1 MFGRSFKII
10 QNKKMK
16 KKYLTL
22 SLLLAV
28 SFSSWAQQP
37 ATGNGVV
44 KGKVSEK
51 STKNAVGFAS
61 VAISANGQIISGDL
75 TDEDGSFTITNLP
88 NTSIEISVEYI
99 GFKTYK
105 NTIDLST
112 EKTIDLGMISLEVD
126 EQILDAVVINAERS
140 TMEQLVD
147 RKVIRVGKDLS
158 TAGATASD
166 IMNNIPSV
174 NVDQDGN
181 ISMRGNENVRV
192 LIDGK
197 PTQLD
202 PKTLLKQ
209 IPSNAID
216 KIELI
221 TNPSAKYNPE
231 GMSGMINFVLK
242 KNMQDGFNGS
252 YNGNITFARVPKFN
266 QGLDL
271 NYRKGKINFFGNYN
285 YSDQKT
291 LNGGVMTQLD
301 DNSQQIFDI
310 VNDNKVHTFKVGF
323 DIYANDKN
331 TFSLY
336 TNQTYGDGIGTVD
349 NTISYPS
356 SPLLLQTDQY
366 IGANKS
372 QIYNAAYK
380 KLFTKAGQTLDFEVN
395 YSKTNDDQNGNFGI
409 AGNSPTKYNDN
420 SNNTVDAVQ
429 ANLDYVHPFN
439 EKTKLELG
447 AEYRTTTIDNTYRTT
462 NVIGNQTD
470 FEYNMDI
477 ASAYATF
484 GSKFDKWGYQIGARL
499 EKYNVDANYLIASE
513 AATFKDDYLTVYPS
527 AFLSYT
533 PTQTD
538 FFQISASRR
547 VDRPNVWQTRPIR
560 DYSTPRVVQIGNP
573 ELRPQFTNSVEF
585 NYTKIFGVKG
595 SATLGTYYR
604 MINDPIERTFYLDT
618 STPEAIA
625 ERKMVMSYGNFDEST
640 AYGAELSANYK
651 LTKWWDVQPSIEYY
665 HRIQRGIVT
674 VLNPDTNQAELQ
686 QREVNNGVFNS
697 RLNNNFKITNQ
708 LRASLFGFYRGD
720 ALGVN
725 GEMKAMYKIDAG
737 VRYSFWENTANV
749 SLRFNDI
756 FNNMRARFEGDAPY
770 RQTGT
775 FTWESQSLFVGFQY
789 MFGSGKNRALQ
800 RKARDK
806 NEVQNSGGFF

>member
-1 MFGRSFKII
+1 
-10 QNKKMK
+10 MK

-22 SLLLAV
+22 SFIMAV
-28 SFSSWAQQP
+28 SASVWAQQP
-37 ATGNGVV
+37 TNGDGII
-44 KGKVSEK
+44 KGKITEK
-51 STKNAVGFAS
+51 ITNEPVGFAS

-75 TDEDGSFTITNLP
+75 SDEDGSFTITNLP
-88 NTSIEISVEYI
+88 NSQVEVSVEYI

-112 EKTIDLGMISLEVD
+112 EKTIDLGTIALETD
-126 EQILDAVVINAERS
+126 EQVLDAVVINAERS

-158 TAGATASD
+158 TAGASASD

-181 ISMRGNENVRV
+181 ISMRGNQNVRV

-202 PKTLLKQ
+202 PKTVLKQ

-252 YNGNITFARVPKFN
+252 YNGNITFAKVPKFN
-266 QGLDL
+266 QGIDL
-271 NYRKGKINFFGNYN
+271 NYRKGKVNFFGNYN

-291 LNGGVMTQLD
+291 FNDGVMTQLD
-301 DNSQQIFDI
+301 DLSEQRFDI
-310 VNDNKVHTFKVGF
+310 VNDNKTHTFKVGF

-331 TFSLY
+331 TFSFY
-336 TNQTYGDGIGTVD
+336 TNQTYADGIGTVG
-349 NTISYPS
+349 NTIFYPNN
-356 SPLLLQTDQY
+356 PLFLQTDQY
-366 IGANKS
+366 DGSNQS

-380 KLFTKAGQTLDFEVN
+380 KLFTKPGQTLDFEIN
-395 YSKTNDDQNGNFGI
+395 YSKTNNDQGGNFDI
-409 AGNSPTKYNDN
+409 LNQSTNPYTDYSD
-420 SNNTVDAVQ
+420 NTVDAVQ

-439 EKTKLELG
+439 EKTKLEVG
-447 AEYRTTTIDNTYRTT
+447 AEYRNTGIDNTYTTT
-462 NVIGNQTD
+462 NTLGKPAS
-470 FEYNMDI
+470 FEYNVDI

-484 GSKFDKWGYQIGARL
+484 GSKYDKWGYQIGARL
-499 EKYNVDANYLIASE
+499 EKYNVEANYIIGTEPAD
-513 AATFKDDYLTVYPS
+513 FKDDYLTVYPS

-573 ELRPQFTNSVEF
+573 ELKPQFTNSVEF
-585 NYTKIFGVKG
+585 NYTKVFGVKG
-595 SATLGTYYR
+595 SATFGTYYR

-618 STPEAIA
+618 SSPDAIA
-625 ERKMVMSYGNFDEST
+625 EKKIVMSYGNFDEST

-651 LTKWWDVQPSIEYY
+651 VTKWWDIQPSVEYY
-665 HRIQRGIVT
+665 FRNQRGIVT
-674 VLNPDTNQAELQ
+674 VLNPDTNEGELQ
-686 QREVNNGVFNS
+686 QREIDNGVFNA
-697 RLNNNFKITNQ
+697 RMNNNFKITNAF
-708 LRASLFGFYRGD
+708 RASLFGFYRGD
-720 ALGVN
+720 AKDIN
-725 GEMKAMYKIDAG
+725 GTMKAMYKMDAG
-737 VRYSFWENTANV
+737 LRYSFWENTANV

-756 FNNMRARFEGDAPY
+756 FNTMKASFKGDAPY
-770 RQTGT
+770 PQTGV

-800 RKARDK
+800 RKQRDK

>member
-1 MFGRSFKII
+1 
-10 QNKKMK
+10 MK
-16 KKYLTL
+16 KKYVTL
-22 SLLLAV
+22 SLFLALSV
-28 SFSSWAQQP
+28 SAWAQQP
-37 ATGNGVV
+37 ATGNGTV

-51 STKNAVGFAS
+51 STQKNIGFAS

-75 TDEDGSFTITNLP
+75 TDENGSFTITNLP
-88 NTSIEISVEYI
+88 NTQVEVSVEYI
-99 GFKTYK
+99 GFKSYK

-126 EQILDAVVINAERS
+126 EEVLDAVVINAERS

-147 RKVIRVGKDLS
+147 RKVIRVGKDLT

-202 PKTLLKQ
+202 PKTVLKQ

-252 YNGNITFARVPKFN
+252 YNGNITFAKVPKFN
-266 QGLDL
+266 QGIDL
-271 NYRKGKINFFGNYN
+271 NYRKGKVNFFGNYN

-291 LNGGVMTQLD
+291 FNNGVMTQLD
-301 DNSQQIFDI
+301 DMSKQRFDI
-310 VNDNKVHTFKVGF
+310 VNDNKTHTFKVGF
-323 DIYANDKN
+323 DVYANDKN
-331 TFSLY
+331 TFSFY
-336 TNQTYGDGIGTVD
+336 TNQTYADGIGTVG
-349 NTISYPS
+349 NTIFYPNN
-356 SPLLLQTDQY
+356 PLFLQTDQY
-366 IGANKS
+366 EGSNQS

-380 KLFTKAGQTLDFEVN
+380 KLFATAGQTLDFEVN
-395 YSKTNDDQNGNFGI
+395 YSKTNNDQGGNFDI
-409 AGNSPTKYNDN
+409 LNQSTNPYTDYSD
-420 SNNTVDAVQ
+420 NTVDAVQ

-439 EKTKLELG
+439 EKTKLEVG
-447 AEYRTTTIDNTYRTT
+447 AEYRNTSIDNTYTTT
-462 NVIGNQTD
+462 NTLGKPAS
-470 FEYNMDI
+470 FEYNVDI

-484 GSKFDKWGYQIGARL
+484 GSKYDKWGYQIGARL
-499 EKYNVDANYLIASE
+499 EKYNVEANYIIGTEPAD
-513 AATFKDDYLTVYPS
+513 FKDDYLTVYPS

-573 ELRPQFTNSVEF
+573 ELKPQFTNSLEF
-585 NYTKIFGVKG
+585 NYTKVFGVKG
-595 SATLGTYYR
+595 SATFGAYYR

-618 STPEAIA
+618 SSPEAIA
-625 ERKMVMSYGNFDEST
+625 EKKMVMSYGNFDEST
-640 AYGAELSANYK
+640 AYGAELSSNYK
-651 LTKWWDVQPSIEYY
+651 ITKWWDIQPSVEYY
-665 HRIQRGIVT
+665 FRNQRGIVT
-674 VLNPDTNQAELQ
+674 VLNLDTNEGELQ
-686 QREVNNGVFNS
+686 QREIDNGVFNA
-697 RLNNNFKITNQ
+697 RMNNNFKITNAF
-708 LRASLFGFYRGD
+708 RASLFGFYRGD
-720 ALGVN
+720 AKDIN
-725 GEMKAMYKIDAG
+725 GTMKAMYKMDAG
-737 VRYSFWENTANV
+737 LRYSFWENNANV
-749 SLRFNDI
+749 SLRFNDV
-756 FNNMRARFEGDAPY
+756 FNTMKASFEGDAPY
-770 RQTGT
+770 PQTGV

>member
-1 MFGRSFKII
+1 
-10 QNKKMK
+10 MK

-28 SFSSWAQQP
+28 SVSSWAQQP
-37 ATGNGVV
+37 ATGNGTV

-75 TDEDGSFTITNLP
+75 TDEDGSFTISNLP
-88 NTSIEISVEYI
+88 NTQIEVSVEYI

-126 EQILDAVVINAERS
+126 EEILDAVVINAERS

-158 TAGATASD
+158 TAGASAAD

-197 PTQLD
+197 PTHLD

-209 IPSNAID
+209 IPSNSID

-252 YNGNITFARVPKFN
+252 YNGNVTFAKVPKFN

-271 NYRKGKINFFGNYN
+271 NYRKGKVNFFGNYN

-331 TFSLY
+331 TFSFY
-336 TNQTYGDGIGTVD
+336 TNQTYADGIGTVD

-356 SPLLLQTDQY
+356 NPLLLQTDQY
-366 IGANKS
+366 EGANKS

-380 KLFTKAGQTLDFEVN
+380 KLFTKPGQTLDFEVN

-409 AGNSPTKYNDN
+409 SGNSTTNYNDN
-420 SNNTVDAVQ
+420 SDNTVDAVQ

-439 EKTKLELG
+439 EKSKLEVG

-462 NVIGNQTD
+462 NIIGNQTN

-499 EKYNVDANYLIASE
+499 EKYNVEANYVIASE
-513 AATFKDDYLTVYPS
+513 AANFKDDYLTVYPS

-595 SATLGTYYR
+595 SATLGAYYR

-618 STPEAIA
+618 SSPEAIA
-625 ERKMVMSYGNFDEST
+625 ERKMVMSYGNFDEAT

-651 LTKWWDVQPSIEYY
+651 LTKWWDVQPSVEYY
-665 HRIQRGIVT
+665 YRNQRGIVT
-674 VLNPDTNQAELQ
+674 VLNPDTNEAELQ
-686 QREVNNGVFNS
+686 EREVNNGVFNS

-720 ALGVN
+720 ALGIN

-770 RQTGT
+770 RQTGN

-800 RKARDK
+800 RKARDN
-806 NEVQNSGGFF
+806 NEVQKSGGFF

>member
-1 MFGRSFKII
+1 
-10 QNKKMK
+10 MK

-28 SFSSWAQQP
+28 SVSSWAQQP
-37 ATGNGVV
+37 AAGNGTV

-88 NTSIEISVEYI
+88 NSQVEVSVEYI

-126 EQILDAVVINAERS
+126 EEVLDAVVINAERS

-202 PKTLLKQ
+202 PKTVLKQ

-252 YNGNITFARVPKFN
+252 YNGNITFAKVPKFN

-310 VNDNKVHTFKVGF
+310 VNDNKVHTFKGGF

-336 TNQTYGDGIGTVD
+336 TNQTYADGIGTVD
-349 NTISYPS
+349 NTITYPNT
-356 SPLLLQTDQY
+356 PIFLQTDQY
-366 IGANKS
+366 TGANKS

-380 KLFTKAGQTLDFEVN
+380 KLFTKPGQTLDFEVN
-395 YSKTNDDQNGNFGI
+395 YSRTNDDQSGNFGI
-409 AGNSPTKYNDN
+409 AGTSPTQYNDN

-439 EKTKLELG
+439 EKTKLEVG

-462 NVIGNQTD
+462 NIIGNQTD
-470 FEYNMDI
+470 FEYKMDI

-499 EKYNVDANYLIASE
+499 EKYNVEADYLIASE
-513 AATFKDDYLTVYPS
+513 AASFKDDYLTVYPS

-573 ELRPQFTNSVEF
+573 ELKPQFTNSVEF
-585 NYTKIFGVKG
+585 NYTKVLGVKG
-595 SATLGTYYR
+595 SATLGAYYR

-618 STPEAIA
+618 SSPEAIA
-625 ERKMVMSYGNFDEST
+625 ERKMVMSYGNFDEAT

-651 LTKWWDVQPSIEYY
+651 LTKWWDVQPSVEYY
-665 HRIQRGIVT
+665 YRNQRGIVT
-674 VLNPDTNQAELQ
+674 VLNPDTNEAELQ

-720 ALGVN
+720 AVGVN
-725 GEMKAMYKIDAG
+725 GTMKAMYKIDAG

-770 RQTGT
+770 RQTGN

-800 RKARDK
+800 RKARDN
-806 NEVQNSGGFF
+806 NEVQKSGGFF

>member
-1 MFGRSFKII
+1 
-10 QNKKMK
+10 MK
-16 KKYLTL
+16 KKYLSL

-28 SFSSWAQQP
+28 SVSSWAQQP
-37 ATGNGVV
+37 ATGNGTV

-88 NTSIEISVEYI
+88 NSQVEVSVEYI

-126 EQILDAVVINAERS
+126 EEILDAVVINAERS

-158 TAGATASD
+158 TAGASAAD

-197 PTQLD
+197 PTHLD

-209 IPSNAID
+209 IPSNSID

-252 YNGNITFARVPKFN
+252 YNGNVTFAKVPKFN
-266 QGLDL
+266 QGVDL
-271 NYRKGKINFFGNYN
+271 NYRKGKVNFFGNYN

-310 VNDNKVHTFKVGF
+310 VNNNKVHTFKVGF

-336 TNQTYGDGIGTVD
+336 TNQTYVDGIGTVD
-349 NTISYPS
+349 NTISYPNN
-356 SPLLLQTDQY
+356 PLLLQTDQY
-366 IGANKS
+366 EGANKS

-380 KLFTKAGQTLDFEVN
+380 KLFTKPGQTLDFEAN

-409 AGNSPTKYNDN
+409 AGNSTTKYNDN

-462 NVIGNQTD
+462 NIIGNQTN

-499 EKYNVDANYLIASE
+499 EKYNVEANYIIASE
-513 AATFKDDYLTVYPS
+513 AANFKDDYLTVYPS

-585 NYTKIFGVKG
+585 NYTKVLGVKG
-595 SATLGTYYR
+595 SATLGAYYR

-625 ERKMVMSYGNFDEST
+625 EKKMIMSYGNFDEAT

-651 LTKWWDVQPSIEYY
+651 LTKWWDVQPSVEYY
-665 HRIQRGIVT
+665 YRNQRGIVT
-674 VLNPDTNQAELQ
+674 VLNNDTNEAELQ
-686 QREVNNGVFNS
+686 EREVNNGVFNS

-720 ALGVN
+720 ALGIN

-770 RQTGT
+770 RQTGN

-800 RKARDK
+800 RKARDN
-806 NEVQNSGGFF
+806 NEVQKSGGFF

>member
-1 MFGRSFKII
+1 MLK
-10 QNKKMK
+10 NLTKLKTKMK

-28 SFSSWAQQP
+28 SVSSWAQQP
-37 ATGNGVV
+37 ATGNGTV

-88 NTSIEISVEYI
+88 NSQVEVSVEYI

-126 EQILDAVVINAERS
+126 EEILDAVVINAERS

-158 TAGATASD
+158 TAGASAAD

-197 PTQLD
+197 PTHLD

-209 IPSNAID
+209 IPSNSID

-252 YNGNITFARVPKFN
+252 YNGNVTFAKVPKFN
-266 QGLDL
+266 QGVDL
-271 NYRKGKINFFGNYN
+271 NYRKGKVNFFGNYN

-336 TNQTYGDGIGTVD
+336 TNQTYADGVGTVD

-356 SPLLLQTDQY
+356 NPLLLQTDQY
-366 IGANKS
+366 EGANKS

-380 KLFTKAGQTLDFEVN
+380 KLFTKPGQTLDFEMN

-409 AGNSPTKYNDN
+409 AGNSPTQYNDN

-439 EKTKLELG
+439 EKTKLEVG
-447 AEYRTTTIDNTYRTT
+447 AEYRTTSIDNTYRTT
-462 NVIGNQTD
+462 NIIGNQTD
-470 FEYNMDI
+470 FEYKMDI

-499 EKYNVDANYLIASE
+499 EKYNVEADYLIASE
-513 AATFKDDYLTVYPS
+513 AANFKDDYLTVYPS

-573 ELRPQFTNSVEF
+573 ELKPQFTNSVEF
-585 NYTKIFGVKG
+585 NYTKILGVKG
-595 SATLGTYYR
+595 SATLGAYYR
-604 MINDPIERTFYLDT
+604 MIDDPIERTFYLDT
-618 STPEAIA
+618 SSPEAIA
-625 ERKMVMSYGNFDEST
+625 EKKMIMSYGNFDEAT

-651 LTKWWDVQPSIEYY
+651 LTKWWDVQPSVEYY
-665 HRIQRGIVT
+665 YRNQRGIVT
-674 VLNPDTNQAELQ
+674 VLNPDTNEAELQ
-686 QREVNNGVFNS
+686 EREVNNGVFNS

-720 ALGVN
+720 AVGVN
-725 GEMKAMYKIDAG
+725 GTMKAMYKIDAG

-800 RKARDK
+800 RKYRDN
-806 NEVQNSGGFF
+806 NEVQKSGGFF

>member
-1 MFGRSFKII
+1 
-10 QNKKMK
+10 MK

-22 SLLLAV
+22 ALLLTV
-28 SFSSWAQQP
+28 SVSSWAQQP
-37 ATGNGVV
+37 ATGNGAV

-75 TDEDGSFTITNLP
+75 TDEDGSFTISNLP
-88 NTSIEISVEYI
+88 NTQIEVSVEYI

-105 NTIDLST
+105 NTIDLSK
-112 EKTIDLGMISLEVD
+112 EKTIDLGIISLEVD
-126 EQILDAVVINAERS
+126 EEVLDAVVINAERS

-158 TAGATASD
+158 TAGASAAD
-166 IMNNIPSV
+166 IMNNIPSI

-181 ISMRGNENVRV
+181 ISMRGNQNVRV

-197 PTQLD
+197 PTHLD

-209 IPSNAID
+209 IPSNSID

-252 YNGNITFARVPKFN
+252 YNGNVTFAKVPKFN
-266 QGLDL
+266 QGVDL
-271 NYRKGKINFFGNYN
+271 NYRKGKVNFFGNYN

-336 TNQTYGDGIGTVD
+336 TNQTYADGIGTVD

-356 SPLLLQTDQY
+356 NPLLLQTDQY
-366 IGANKS
+366 EGANKS

-380 KLFTKAGQTLDFEVN
+380 KLFAKAGQTLDFEVN

-409 AGNSPTKYNDN
+409 AGNSPTNYNDN

-439 EKTKLELG
+439 EKTKLEVG

-462 NVIGNQTD
+462 NIIGNQTD
-470 FEYNMDI
+470 FEYKMDI

-499 EKYNVDANYLIASE
+499 EKYNVEADYLIASE
-513 AATFKDDYLTVYPS
+513 AANFKDDYLTVYPS

-573 ELRPQFTNSVEF
+573 ELKPQFTNSVEF
-585 NYTKIFGVKG
+585 NYTKVLGVKG
-595 SATLGTYYR
+595 SATLGAYYR
-604 MINDPIERTFYLDT
+604 MIDDPIERTFYLDT
-618 STPEAIA
+618 SSPEAIA
-625 ERKMVMSYGNFDEST
+625 EKKMIMSYGNFDEAT

-651 LTKWWDVQPSIEYY
+651 LTKWWDVQPSVEYY
-665 HRIQRGIVT
+665 YRNQR
-674 VLNPDTNQAELQ
+674 
-686 QREVNNGVFNS
+686 
-697 RLNNNFKITNQ
+697 
-708 LRASLFGFYRGD
+708 
-720 ALGVN
+720 
-725 GEMKAMYKIDAG
+725 
-737 VRYSFWENTANV
+737 
-749 SLRFNDI
+749 
-756 FNNMRARFEGDAPY
+756 
-770 RQTGT
+770 
-775 FTWESQSLFVGFQY
+775 
-789 MFGSGKNRALQ
+789 
-800 RKARDK
+800 
-806 NEVQNSGGFF
+806 

>member
-1 MFGRSFKII
+1 
-10 QNKKMK
+10 MK

-22 SLLLAV
+22 SFIMAV
-28 SFSSWAQQP
+28 STSVWAQQP
-37 ATGNGVV
+37 TNGDGII
-44 KGKVSEK
+44 KGKITEK
-51 STKNAVGFAS
+51 ITNEPVGFAS

-75 TDEDGSFTITNLP
+75 SDEDGSFTITNLP
-88 NTSIEISVEYI
+88 NSQVEVSVEYI

-112 EKTIDLGMISLEVD
+112 EKTIDLGTIALETD
-126 EQILDAVVINAERS
+126 EQVLDAVVINAERS

-158 TAGATASD
+158 TAGASASD

-181 ISMRGNENVRV
+181 ISMRGNQNVRV

-202 PKTLLKQ
+202 PKTVLKQ

-252 YNGNITFARVPKFN
+252 YNGNITFAKVPKFN
-266 QGLDL
+266 QGIDL
-271 NYRKGKINFFGNYN
+271 NYRKGKVNFFGNYN

-291 LNGGVMTQLD
+291 FNDGVMTQLD
-301 DNSQQIFDI
+301 DLSEQRFDI
-310 VNDNKVHTFKVGF
+310 VNDNKTHTFKVGF

-331 TFSLY
+331 TFSFY
-336 TNQTYGDGIGTVD
+336 TNQTYADGIGTVG
-349 NTISYPS
+349 NTIFYPNN
-356 SPLLLQTDQY
+356 PLFLQTDQY
-366 IGANKS
+366 DGSNQS

-380 KLFTKAGQTLDFEVN
+380 KLFTKPGQTLDFEIN
-395 YSKTNDDQNGNFGI
+395 YSKTNNDQGGNFDI
-409 AGNSPTKYNDN
+409 LNQSTNPYTDYSD
-420 SNNTVDAVQ
+420 NTVDAVQ

-439 EKTKLELG
+439 EKTKLEVG
-447 AEYRTTTIDNTYRTT
+447 AEYRNTGIDNTYTTT
-462 NVIGNQTD
+462 NTLGKPAS
-470 FEYNMDI
+470 FEYNVDI

-484 GSKFDKWGYQIGARL
+484 GSKYDKWGYQIGARL
-499 EKYNVDANYLIASE
+499 EKYNVEANYFIGTEPAD
-513 AATFKDDYLTVYPS
+513 FKDDYLTVYPS

-538 FFQISASRR
+538 FLQISASRR

-573 ELRPQFTNSVEF
+573 ELKPQFTNSVEF
-585 NYTKIFGVKG
+585 NYTKVFGVKG
-595 SATLGTYYR
+595 SATFGTYYR

-618 STPEAIA
+618 SSPDAIA
-625 ERKMVMSYGNFDEST
+625 EKKIVMSYGNFDKST

-651 LTKWWDVQPSIEYY
+651 VTKWWDIQPSVEYY
-665 HRIQRGIVT
+665 FRNQRGIVT
-674 VLNPDTNQAELQ
+674 VLNPDTNEGELQ
-686 QREVNNGVFNS
+686 QREIDNGVFNA
-697 RLNNNFKITNQ
+697 RMNNNFKITNAF
-708 LRASLFGFYRGD
+708 RASLFGFYRGD
-720 ALGVN
+720 AKDIN
-725 GEMKAMYKIDAG
+725 GTMKAMYKMDAG
-737 VRYSFWENTANV
+737 LRYSFWENNANV
-749 SLRFNDI
+749 SLRFNDV
-756 FNNMRARFEGDAPY
+756 FNTMKASFKGDAPY
-770 RQTGT
+770 PQTGV
-775 FTWESQSLFVGFQY
+775 FTWESQSLFIGFQY

-800 RKARDK
+800 RKQRDK

>member
-1 MFGRSFKII
+1 
-10 QNKKMK
+10 MK

-22 SLLLAV
+22 SFIMAV
-28 SFSSWAQQP
+28 SASVWAQQP
-37 ATGNGVV
+37 TSGNGII
-44 KGKVSEK
+44 KGKITEK
-51 STKNAVGFAS
+51 TTNEPVGFVS

-88 NTSIEISVEYI
+88 NSQVEVSVEYI

-112 EKTIDLGMISLEVD
+112 EKTIDLGTIALETD
-126 EQILDAVVINAERS
+126 EQVLDAIVINAERS

-158 TAGATASD
+158 TAGASASD

-181 ISMRGNENVRV
+181 ISMRGNQNVRV

-209 IPSNAID
+209 IPSNSID

-252 YNGNITFARVPKFN
+252 YNGNITFAKVPKFN
-266 QGLDL
+266 QGVDL
-271 NYRKGKINFFGNYN
+271 NYRKGKINFFGNYS
-285 YSDQKT
+285 YADQKT
-291 LNGGVMTQLD
+291 FNGGVMTQLD
-301 DNSQQIFDI
+301 DNSQQLFDI
-310 VNDNKVHTFKVGF
+310 VNDNKTHTFKVGF

-331 TFSLY
+331 TFSFY
-336 TNQTYGDGIGTVD
+336 TNQTYADGIGTVD
-349 NTISYPS
+349 NTIFYPNN
-356 SPLLLQTDQY
+356 PLFLQTDRYDGSNQ
-366 IGANKS
+366 S

-380 KLFTKAGQTLDFEVN
+380 KLFTKPGQTLDFEVN
-395 YSKTNDDQNGNFGI
+395 YSKTNNDQGGNFDILNQGT
-409 AGNSPTKYNDN
+409 NPYNDY
-420 SNNTVDAVQ
+420 SDNTVDAVQ

-439 EKTKLELG
+439 EKTKLEVG
-447 AEYRTTTIDNTYRTT
+447 AEYRNTGIDNTYTTT
-462 NVIGNQTD
+462 NTLGKPAS
-470 FEYNMDI
+470 FEYNVDI

-484 GSKFDKWGYQIGARL
+484 GSKYDKWGYQIGARL
-499 EKYNVDANYLIASE
+499 EKYNVEANYIIGTEPAD
-513 AATFKDDYLTVYPS
+513 FKDDYLTVYPS

-573 ELRPQFTNSVEF
+573 ELKPQFTNSLEF
-585 NYTKIFGVKG
+585 NYTKVFGVKG
-595 SATLGTYYR
+595 SATFGAYYR

-618 STPEAIA
+618 SSPEAIA
-625 ERKMVMSYGNFDEST
+625 EKKMVMSYGNFDEST

-651 LTKWWDVQPSIEYY
+651 VTKWWDIQPSVEYY
-665 HRIQRGIVT
+665 FRNQRGIVT
-674 VLNPDTNQAELQ
+674 VLNPDTNKGELQ
-686 QREVNNGVFNS
+686 RREIDNGVFNA
-697 RLNNNFKITNQ
+697 RMNNNFKITNAF
-708 LRASLFGFYRGD
+708 RASLFGFYRGD
-720 ALGVN
+720 AKDIN
-725 GEMKAMYKIDAG
+725 GTMKAMYKMDAG
-737 VRYSFWENTANV
+737 VRYSFWDNNANV
-749 SLRFNDI
+749 SLRFNDV
-756 FNNMRARFEGDAPY
+756 FNTMKASFKGDAPY
-770 RQTGT
+770 PQTGV

>member
-1 MFGRSFKII
+1 
-10 QNKKMK
+10 MK
-16 KKYLTL
+16 KRYVSL

-28 SFSSWAQQP
+28 SFSSWAQQQP
-37 ATGNGVV
+37 AGNGVI

-88 NTSIEISVEYI
+88 NTSVEISVEYI

-105 NTIDLST
+105 NTINLST
-112 EKTIDLGMISLEVD
+112 EKTKDLGMIALEVD
-126 EQILDAVVINAERS
+126 EEVLDAVVINAERS

-242 KNMQDGFNGS
+242 KNMKDGFNGS

-291 LNGGVMTQLD
+291 LNGGTMTQLD
-301 DNSQQIFDI
+301 DMSQQIFDI
-310 VNDNKVHTFKVGF
+310 VNDNITHVFKVGF
-323 DIYANDKN
+323 DFYANDKN
-331 TFSLY
+331 TFSVY
-336 TNQTYGDGIGTVD
+336 TNQTYADGIGTVA
-349 NTISYPS
+349 NTIS
-356 SPLLLQTDQY
+356 SPNTPLFLQTDQY
-366 IGANKS
+366 DGTNES
-372 QIYNAAYK
+372 QIYNAAWK
-380 KLFTKAGQTLDFEVN
+380 KLFAKPGQTLDLEVN
-395 YSKTNDDQNGNFGI
+395 YNKTNNDQSGDFGI
-409 AGNSPTKYNDN
+409 AGNSPTRYNDN
-420 SNNTVDAVQ
+420 SDNTVDAVQ
-429 ANLDYVHPFN
+429 ANLDYVHPIG

-447 AEYRTTTIDNTYRTT
+447 AEYRTTTIDNTYTTT
-462 NVIGNQTD
+462 NTIGNQTN

-484 GSKFDKWGYQIGARL
+484 GSKFNKWGYQIGARL
-499 EKYNVDANYLIASE
+499 EKYDVNANYVIGNE
-513 AATFKDDYLTVYPS
+513 AATFNDDYLTIYPS

-547 VDRPNVWQTRPIR
+547 VDRPNVWQTRPVR

-618 STPEAIA
+618 SSEDAIA
-625 ERKMVMSYGNFDEST
+625 DRRMVMSFGNFDKST

-651 LTKWWDVQPSIEYY
+651 ITKWWDVQPSIEYY
-665 HRIQRGIVT
+665 HRVQRGVVT
-674 VLNPDTNQAELQ
+674 VLNPDTNEGELQ
-686 QREVNNGVFNS
+686 LREVDNGVFNS

-720 ALGVN
+720 AVGVN
-725 GEMKAMYKIDAG
+725 GTMKAMYKMDAG

-749 SLRFNDI
+749 SLRFNDV
-756 FNNMRARFEGDAPY
+756 FNNMRARFESDAPY
-770 RQTGT
+770 RQSGT